1 MLTRK
6 EYSIHKL
13 MLKIGVMKGEIV
25 MLGLERGLVKLEPY
39 NDKWSKLFDKER
51 ELLSSQL
58 KDLIVEIEHVGS
70 TSIEGLF
77 AKPII
82 DIAIGVSSLDV
93 IIKLKE
99 KVKELGYVEGP
110 VSLDGKHVF
119 AKYKEK
125 KITHFL
131 HVMIYNHNLWVD
143 QISFRDYLRSA
154 PDAKIEYIKLKE
166 ELANKYPNDVI
177 SYTNEK
183 KKFVDDI
190 LKRAKKL

>member
-1 MLTRK
+1 
-6 EYSIHKL
+6 
-13 MLKIGVMKGEIV
+13 

-39 NDKWSKLFDKER
+39 NDKWSKLFDEER

-58 KDLIVEIEHVGS
+58 KELIIAIEHVGS

-93 IIKLKE
+93 IIELKE
-99 KVKELGYVEGP
+99 KVKAHGYVEVP
-110 VSLDGKHVF
+110 VSIDGKYVF
-119 AKYKEK
+119 ARYKEK

-131 HVMIYNHNLWVD
+131 HVMIYNQNLWID
-143 QISFRDYLRSA
+143 QISFRDYLRSDF
-154 PDAKIEYIKLKE
+154 DAKIEYIKLKE
-166 ELANKYPNDVI
+166 KLANKYSNDVV

-183 KKFVDDI
+183 KEFVDNI
-190 LKRAKKL
+190 LKRAKELG

>member
-1 MLTRK
+1 
-6 EYSIHKL
+6 
-13 MLKIGVMKGEIV
+13 

-39 NDKWSKLFDKER
+39 NDKWSKLFDEER
-51 ELLSSQL
+51 ELLSSGL
-58 KDLIVEIEHVGS
+58 KELIIAIEHVGS

-93 IIKLKE
+93 IIELKE
-99 KVKELGYVEGP
+99 KVKALGYVEIP
-110 VSLDGKHVF
+110 VSIDGKHVF
-119 AKYKEK
+119 VRYKEK

-131 HVMIYNHNLWVD
+131 HVMIYNQNLWID
-143 QISFRDYLRSA
+143 QISFRDYLRSDS
-154 PDAKIEYIKLKE
+154 DAKIEYIKLKE
-166 ELANKYPNDVI
+166 KLANEYPNDVI

>member
-1 MLTRK
+1 
-6 EYSIHKL
+6 
-13 MLKIGVMKGEIV
+13 

-39 NDKWSKLFDKER
+39 NNKWSKLFDEER

-58 KDLIVEIEHVGS
+58 KELIIVIEHVGS

-93 IIKLKE
+93 IIELKE
-99 KVKELGYVEGP
+99 KVKALGYVEVP
-110 VSLDGKHVF
+110 VSIDGKHVF
-119 AKYKEK
+119 ARYKEK

-131 HVMIYNHNLWVD
+131 HVMIYNQNLWID
-143 QISFRDYLRSA
+143 QISFRDYLRSDL
-154 PDAKIEYIKLKE
+154 DAKIEYIKLKE
-166 ELANKYPNDVI
+166 KLANKYPNDVV

-183 KKFVDDI
+183 KEFVNSI
-190 LKRAKKL
+190 LKRAKELG

>member
-1 MLTRK
+1 
-6 EYSIHKL
+6 
-13 MLKIGVMKGEIV
+13 
-25 MLGLERGLVKLEPY
+25 MLGVERGLVKLEPY
-39 NDKWSKLFDKER
+39 NYKWSKLFEKER

-70 TSIEGLF
+70 TSVEGLF

-93 IIKLKE
+93 IMKLKE
-99 KVKELGYVEGP
+99 KVKELGYVEIP

-119 AKYKEK
+119 AKYKER

-131 HVMIYNHNLWVD
+131 HVMIYNQNLWVD
-143 QISFRDYLRSA
+143 QISFRDYLRST
-154 PDAKIEYIKLKE
+154 PDAKIEYTKLKE
-166 ELANKYPNDVI
+166 ELVNKYPKDVI
-177 SYTNEK
+177 SYTNKK

-190 LKRAKKL
+190 LSRAK

>member
-1 MLTRK
+1 MLA
-6 EYSIHKL
+6 
-13 MLKIGVMKGEIV
+13 
-25 MLGLERGLVKLEPY
+25 LERGLVKLEPY
-39 NDKWSKLFDKER
+39 NDKWSKLFNEER

-58 KDLIVEIEHVGS
+58 KELIIAIEHVGS
-70 TSIEGLF
+70 TSIKGLF

-93 IIKLKE
+93 IIELKE
-99 KVKELGYVEGP
+99 KVKALGYVEVP
-110 VSLDGKHVF
+110 VSIDGKHVF
-119 AKYKEK
+119 TRYREK

-131 HVMIYNHNLWVD
+131 HVMIYNQNLWID
-143 QISFRDYLRSA
+143 QISFRDYLRLNLN
-154 PDAKIEYIKLKE
+154 AKIEYIKLKE
-166 ELANKYPNDVI
+166 KLANKYPNDVI

>member
-1 MLTRK
+1 
-6 EYSIHKL
+6 
-13 MLKIGVMKGEIV
+13 
-25 MLGLERGLVKLEPY
+25 MLGIERGLVKLEPY
-39 NDKWSKLFDKER
+39 NDKWSKLFDEER

-58 KDLIVEIEHVGS
+58 KELISAIEHVGS

-93 IIKLKE
+93 IIELKE
-99 KVKELGYVEGP
+99 KVKDLGYVEVP
-110 VSLDGKHVF
+110 VSIDGKHVF
-119 AKYKEK
+119 ARYKEK

-131 HVMIYNHNLWVD
+131 HVMMHNHNLWID
-143 QISFRDYLRSA
+143 QISFRDYLRST

-166 ELANKYPNDVI
+166 ELAKKFPNDVT

-183 KKFVDDI
+183 KKFVDNI
-190 LKRAKKL
+190 LKRSKKS

>member
-1 MLTRK
+1 
-6 EYSIHKL
+6 
-13 MLKIGVMKGEIV
+13 

-82 DIAIGVSSLDV
+82 DIAIGVSTLDV

-99 KVKELGYVEGP
+99 KVKELGYVEVP
-110 VSLDGKHVF
+110 VSLVGKHVF
-119 AKYKEK
+119 ARYKEK

-183 KKFVDDI
+183 KKFVDNI

>member
-1 MLTRK
+1 
-6 EYSIHKL
+6 
-13 MLKIGVMKGEIV
+13 

-39 NDKWSKLFDKER
+39 NDKWSKLFDEER

-58 KDLIVEIEHVGS
+58 KELIIAIEHVGS

-82 DIAIGVSSLDV
+82 DIAIGVSSLDR
-93 IIKLKE
+93 IIKIKE
-99 KVKELGYVEGP
+99 KVKGIGYVEVP
-110 VSLDGKHVF
+110 VSIDGKHVF
-119 AKYKEK
+119 AKYKEN

-131 HVMIYNHNLWVD
+131 HVMIYNQNLWRD
-143 QISFRDYLRSA
+143 QISFRDYLRSF

-177 SYTNEK
+177 SYTNDKEE
-183 KKFVDDI
+183 I
-190 LKRAKKL
+190 C

>member
-1 MLTRK
+1 
-6 EYSIHKL
+6 
-13 MLKIGVMKGEIV
+13 MLKIRVMKGEIV
-25 MLGLERGLVKLEPY
+25 MLGVERGLVKLEPY
-39 NDKWSKLFDKER
+39 NYKWSKLFEKER

-70 TSIEGLF
+70 TSVEGLF

-93 IIKLKE
+93 IMKLKE
-99 KVKELGYVEGP
+99 KVKELGYVEIP

-119 AKYKEK
+119 AKYKER

-131 HVMIYNHNLWVD
+131 HVMIYNQNLWVD
-143 QISFRDYLRSA
+143 QISFRDYLRST
-154 PDAKIEYIKLKE
+154 PDAKIEYTKLKE
-166 ELANKYPNDVI
+166 ELVNKYPKDVI
-177 SYTNEK
+177 SYTNKK

-190 LKRAKKL
+190 LSRAK

>member
-1 MLTRK
+1 
-6 EYSIHKL
+6 
-13 MLKIGVMKGEIV
+13 

-39 NDKWSKLFDKER
+39 NNKWSKLFDEER

-58 KDLIVEIEHVGS
+58 KELIIAIEHVGS

-82 DIAIGVSSLDV
+82 DIAIGVSSLNV
-93 IIKLKE
+93 IIELKE
-99 KVKELGYVEGP
+99 KVKALGYVEVP
-110 VSLDGKHVF
+110 VSIDGKHVF
-119 AKYKEK
+119 ARYKEK

-131 HVMIYNHNLWVD
+131 HVMIYNQNLWID
-143 QISFRDYLRSA
+143 QISFRDYLRLNL
-154 PDAKIEYIKLKE
+154 DAKIEYIKLKE
-166 ELANKYPNDVI
+166 KLANEYPNDVI

>member
-1 MLTRK
+1 
-6 EYSIHKL
+6 
-13 MLKIGVMKGEIV
+13 
-25 MLGLERGLVKLEPY
+25 MLGLERGVVKLEPY

-99 KVKELGYVEGP
+99 KVKELGYVEVP

-119 AKYKEK
+119 ARYKEK

-143 QISFRDYLRSA
+143 QISFRDYLRSS
-154 PDAKIEYIKLKE
+154 PGSKLEYIKLKE
-166 ELANKYPNDVI
+166 ELANKYPNDI
-177 SYTNEK
+177 TSYTNEK
-183 KKFVDDI
+183 KKFIGNI
-190 LKRAKKL
+190 LEKAKELR

>member
-1 MLTRK
+1 
-6 EYSIHKL
+6 
-13 MLKIGVMKGEIV
+13 

-39 NDKWSKLFDKER
+39 NNKWSKLFDEER

-58 KDLIVEIEHVGS
+58 KELIIAIEHVGS

-82 DIAIGVSSLDV
+82 DIAIGVSSLNV
-93 IIKLKE
+93 IIELKE
-99 KVKELGYVEGP
+99 KVKALGYVEVP
-110 VSLDGKHVF
+110 VSIDGKHVF
-119 AKYKEK
+119 ARYKEK

-131 HVMIYNHNLWVD
+131 HVMIYNQNLWID
-143 QISFRDYLRSA
+143 QISFRDYLRLNL
-154 PDAKIEYIKLKE
+154 DAKIEYIKLKE
-166 ELANKYPNDVI
+166 KLANEYPNDVI

-183 KKFVDDI
+183 KKFVDGI